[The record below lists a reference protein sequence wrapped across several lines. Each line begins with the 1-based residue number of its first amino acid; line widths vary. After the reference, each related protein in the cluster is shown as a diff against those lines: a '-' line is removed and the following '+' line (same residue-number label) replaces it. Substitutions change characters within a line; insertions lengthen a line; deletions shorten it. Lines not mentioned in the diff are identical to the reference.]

1 MKHAIAGTIL
11 SAGLIAAGGAHAED
25 ILFGSTSASS
35 SHYGYIVAV
44 GKLINESDAG
54 INATVVETGAAMDNI
69 RRMERGQMDLG
80 IITTNVVQHAV
91 SGTHEFEGKPQDL
104 QMLWVYAPSPQNVI
118 MRADSGVE
126 SLEGLSGV
134 RLNPGI
140 KGSATETTT
149 EAVFDVLGIKPEY
162 VRGST
167 TDIIDSIKDNRLP
180 GYVKSGSPTALD
192 SSTMDLSTA
201 TDIKILGLTH
211 EQAEKIQANMP
222 DISIMD
228 VAAGVAEGIPAYT
241 IWSFGVGIAAPSTM
255 SEETAY
261 QIVKAVMTDESVQGN
276 AMASVKGADLAQMTL
291 DYSTVPLHPGAVRWF
306 EENGHTVPDKLKPAN

>member
-1 MKHAIAGTIL
+1 MKHTFIGVLT
-11 SAGLIAAGGAHAED
+11 AGLMACGGAYAED

-44 GKLINESDAG
+44 GKLINESGAG
-54 INATVVETGAAMDNI
+54 LNATVVETGATMDNI
-69 RRMERGQMDLG
+69 RRMERGQLDLG

-91 SGTHEFEGKPQDL
+91 AGTNEFDGKPQDL

-118 MRADSGVE
+118 MRADSGIE
-126 SLEGLSGV
+126 SLDQLNGV

-167 TDIIDSIKDNRLP
+167 TDIVDAIKDNRLP

-192 SSTMDLSTA
+192 SSTMDLATA
-201 TDIKILGLTH
+201 TEIRVLGVTL
-211 EQAEKIQANMP
+211 EQADKIRANMP
-222 DISIMD
+222 DISIVD
-228 VAAGVAEGIPAYT
+228 IAAGVAEGIPAYT
-241 IWSFGVGIAAPSTM
+241 IWSFGVGIAAPTRM

-261 QIVKAVMTDESVQGN
+261 QIVNAVMSDKTAQGN

-306 EENGHTVPDKLKPAN
+306 EENGYSVPDKLKPTN

>member
-1 MKHAIAGTIL
+1 MNKGLKGAILA
-11 SAGLIAAGGAHAED
+11 AGLLAAGGVHAED
-25 ILFGSTSASS
+25 LLFGSTSASS

-54 INATVVETGAAMDNI
+54 INVTVVETGATMDNI

-91 SGTHEFEGKPQDL
+91 AGTHEFEGKPQDL

-118 MRADSGVE
+118 MRADSGIE
-126 SLEGLSGV
+126 SLDDLTGV

-149 EAVFDVLGIKPEY
+149 EAVFDVLGIKPDY

-167 TDIIDSIKDNRLP
+167 TDIVDAIKDNRLP

-201 TDIKILGLTH
+201 TDIKVLGLTP
-211 EQAEKIQANMP
+211 EQADKIRTNMP

-241 IWSFGVGIAAPSTM
+241 IWSFAVGIAAPSTM
-255 SEETAY
+255 SEEAAY
-261 QIVKAVMTDESVQGN
+261 QIVKAVMTDETVQGN

-291 DYSTVPLHPGAVRWF
+291 DYSTVPLHPGAVRWL
-306 EENGHTVPDKLKPAN
+306 EENGHTVPDKLKPTN